1 MCLYLYWFIYPFV
14 SPSSVEC
21 TIKMTNQAIEECI
34 LSDARF
40 KESRLKSLYSNF
52 EHLKE
57 SNVDGYRANILS
69 WKWLILQLI
78 EKEVFT
84 HTVYINTSDLVM
96 DLSLPSK
103 NLQPHGLDKVLNVM
117 INEDKVLVTYDQFT
131 KVTNVNDDGVSKINY
146 LKSFSPWF
154 GGSHDKSIDIGNRSV
169 NPNGELRKNVKLISK
184 SQVNKY
190 SELVFAY
197 LEDNLNCD
205 TPFLRKH
212 IEEIC
217 LIEFKKLD
225 NFEITCC
232 IINLIKQGKIKN
244 EIKDSVEIIWINSI
258 DNKKKVDESEE
269 LLNFEELQSISE
281 LKYSIFKIDNHSK
294 ILHKRVNE
302 IKIEI
307 LKYVKD
313 KNNEIGKQTIK
324 SKLMIKLS
332 LEKSIINSNN
342 LLENLETTL
351 VNIENSKNNQFT
363 KISLE
368 KNSRILKTL
377 NNKIGNIE
385 EIDSLINE
393 INFEN
398 NKVAEIS
405 DKLSNITNEE
415 LTKVEINQEELELE
429 KELEQLEID
438 ESGKQDSADDKLM
451 ERLNKL
457 HLNSDK
463 SNESLEKIDKTP
475 EVTIKDS
482 NKSKMME
489 IPN

>member
-1 MCLYLYWFIYPFV
+1 
-14 SPSSVEC
+14 
-21 TIKMTNQAIEECI
+21 
-34 LSDARF
+34 
-40 KESRLKSLYSNF
+40 
-52 EHLKE
+52 
-57 SNVDGYRANILS
+57 
-69 WKWLILQLI
+69 
-78 EKEVFT
+78 
-84 HTVYINTSDLVM
+84 
-96 DLSLPSK
+96 
-103 NLQPHGLDKVLNVM
+103 
-117 INEDKVLVTYDQFT
+117 
-131 KVTNVNDDGVSKINY
+131 
-146 LKSFSPWF
+146 
-154 GGSHDKSIDIGNRSV
+154 
-169 NPNGELRKNVKLISK
+169 
-184 SQVNKY
+184 
-190 SELVFAY
+190 
-197 LEDNLNCD
+197 
-205 TPFLRKH
+205 
-212 IEEIC
+212 
-217 LIEFKKLD
+217 
-225 NFEITCC
+225 
-232 IINLIKQGKIKN
+232 
-244 EIKDSVEIIWINSI
+244 
-258 DNKKKVDESEE
+258 
-269 LLNFEELQSISE
+269 
-281 LKYSIFKIDNHSK
+281 
-294 ILHKRVNE
+294 
-302 IKIEI
+302 
-307 LKYVKD
+307 
-313 KNNEIGKQTIK
+313 
-324 SKLMIKLS
+324 MIKLS

-415 LTKVEINQEELELE
+415 LTKVEIDQEELELE